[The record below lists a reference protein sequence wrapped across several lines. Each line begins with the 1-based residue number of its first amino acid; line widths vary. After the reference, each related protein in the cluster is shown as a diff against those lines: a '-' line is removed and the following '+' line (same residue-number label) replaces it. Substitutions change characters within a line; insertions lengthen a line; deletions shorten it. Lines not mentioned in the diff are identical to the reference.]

1 MFKLLSKTNKIKIT
15 YNWLKTIF
23 REILNLLIINYLE
36 IEIINLKHNYL
47 KICVQNYLYYRKWH
61 NLQIRTQIR
70 QAQMRGMY

>member
-1 MFKLLSKTNKIKIT
+1 MKF
-15 YNWLKTIF
+15 
-23 REILNLLIINYLE
+23 INYLEIEIE

-70 QAQMRGMY
+70 QAQMMGMS

>member
-1 MFKLLSKTNKIKIT
+1 VCLPTQTHKGQ
-15 YNWLKTIF
+15 KTIV

-36 IEIINLKHNYL
+36 IELINLKHNYL

-70 QAQMRGMY
+70 QAQMTGMS